1 MERYN
6 LKSYKV
12 ILKRTNNSK
21 SNSFMKQNW
30 RQITSLPNSLIY
42 FQLRIPNIGNFK
54 VQKFYQLYVDG
65 ILDRKL

>member
-1 MERYN
+1 
-6 LKSYKV
+6 
-12 ILKRTNNSK
+12 
-21 SNSFMKQNW
+21 MKQNW

-42 FQLRIPNIGNFK
+42 FQLWIPNIGNFK